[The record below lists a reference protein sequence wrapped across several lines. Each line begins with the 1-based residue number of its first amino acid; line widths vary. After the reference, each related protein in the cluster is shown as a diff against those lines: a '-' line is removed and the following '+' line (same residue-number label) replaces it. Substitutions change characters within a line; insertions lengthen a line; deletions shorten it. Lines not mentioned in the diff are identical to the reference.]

1 MAARGLVNW
10 WLAAGETGWSAK
22 RGRCGA
28 TFTPIGLSCRFGHF
42 DRLSGRT
49 VTVSDPA
56 VVERLPAGILG
67 GIFSDHHWLAWSLE
81 ERGEGVVDEPILLA
95 LSVVGI
101 ENLHHVALR
110 GLEFLL
116 KECREIHLPD
126 EAYSLGIF
134 LVGGRKIRQMSY
146 LAHLRLGKVADREER
161 LAELLLRELAEEVAL
176 VLVRIHAF

>member
-1 MAARGLVNW
+1 MAARGLVNG

-67 GIFSDHHWLAWSLE
+67 GIFSDHHRLAWSLQQ
-81 ERGEGVVDEPILLA
+81 RGEGVVDEPILLA

-101 ENLHHVALR
+101 VHLHHVALR
-110 GLEFLL
+110 GLELLL
-116 KECREIHLPD
+116 KERRKIHLAD
-126 EAYSLGIF
+126 EAYSLGIL
-134 LVGGRKIRQMSY
+134 LVG
-146 LAHLRLGKVADREER
+146 
-161 LAELLLRELAEEVAL
+161 
-176 VLVRIHAF
+176 

>member
-1 MAARGLVNW
+1 M
-10 WLAAGETGWSAK
+10 
-22 RGRCGA
+22 
-28 TFTPIGLSCRFGHF
+28 
-42 DRLSGRT
+42 
-49 VTVSDPA
+49 
-56 VVERLPAGILG
+56 
-67 GIFSDHHWLAWSLE
+67 
-81 ERGEGVVDEPILLA
+81 DEPILLA

-101 ENLHHVALR
+101 ENLHHIALGR
-110 GLEFLL
+110 LEFLL

-176 VLVRIHAF
+176 VLVRVHAF